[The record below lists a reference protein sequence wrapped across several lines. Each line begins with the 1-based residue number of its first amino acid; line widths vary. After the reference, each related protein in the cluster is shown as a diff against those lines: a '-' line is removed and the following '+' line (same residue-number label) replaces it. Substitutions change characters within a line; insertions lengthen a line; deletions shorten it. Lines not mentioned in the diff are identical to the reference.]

1 MEKKMNRFNDLCVFF
16 EEYASFLEDMEL
28 VQKEKLES
36 VLSGDLQR
44 MESSIKTQQAYAMR
58 LENIESKR
66 IRTQEAAGFSNY
78 TFSQL
83 IEAAEPAVRNELRA
97 LLVRAQNALSNIQH
111 FNSKALEVSRENLR
125 TLEAEGVTDLKGH
138 SIESRA

>member
-1 MEKKMNRFNDLCVFF
+1 MNRFKDLCVFF

-58 LENIESKR
+58 FENIESKR

-83 IEAAEPAVRNELRA
+83 IEAAEPAVRTSCVLCSFVHRTPYQTFSISTARHLRCHVRISGHWRLRA
-97 LLVRAQNALSNIQH
+97 LQ
-111 FNSKALEVSRENLR
+111 
-125 TLEAEGVTDLKGH
+125 T
-138 SIESRA
+138 